1 MKSEFFDVK
10 GFQSGSLLKFTGIMN
25 KLRSDY
31 DYELEIKY
39 FSVSRRNGLF
49 SSEKRRKLGT
59 KLISINLG
67 ENETKW

>member
-10 GFQSGSLLKFTGIMN
+10 GFQAGSLLKFTGIMN
-25 KLRSDY
+25 KLRSVY

-59 KLISINLG
+59 KQISINLG